1 MLLPHN
7 KVYYDSFLRGCLSDF
22 YELLFL
28 SLVPGNSA
36 HVCKKKNKEIQ
47 EVYVNNYLQIM
58 TYHFAMFVN
67 FRYFLRLWN
76 QKNDGWCSKRD
87 FYSCGAKLKKF
98 ISSKILI
105 LKECLQCLY
114 NPSFPFLG
122 RSYYFWFKMFFL
134 SLCSIRMFWKF
145 WYVIF

>member
-1 MLLPHN
+1 MFFFFFMPLIHAFASQQSILWLFFKRLSIWLLWTSLSVSCTW
-7 KVYYDSFLRGCLSDF
+7 KFCTCLQK
-22 YELLFL
+22 E
-28 SLVPGNSA
+28 
-36 HVCKKKNKEIQ
+36 NKEIQ

-58 TYHFAMFVN
+58 TYHFTTFVN
-67 FRYFLRLWN
+67 FRYFLQLWN

-122 RSYYFWFKMFFL
+122 RSYSDLKCFFV
-134 SLCSIRMFWKF
+134 SM
-145 WYVIF
+145 